1 MQQQHQQWRGQ
12 QALTYFLILVAFFVL
27 FITTTHHRR
36 MQGRGE
42 FSFLIADT
50 AKMEGVLNQH
60 WHSGCIWAVF
70 LASFVAPF
78 GFRYVLGVEKKRL
91 LAAGKG
97 GGGTGSTSEVE
108 MNEIKI

>member
-1 MQQQHQQWRGQ
+1 
-12 QALTYFLILVAFFVL
+12 
-27 FITTTHHRR
+27 

-50 AKMEGVLNQH
+50 AKMEKVLDQH

-78 GFRYVLGVEKKRL
+78 GFRYVLGVEKKKMV
-91 LAAGKG
+91 AGKG
-97 GGGTGSTSEVE
+97 GGGSSRRRRNLVCAIAVE
-108 MNEIKI
+108 IAPVQRAARRAATKQQVGEIVNL

>member
-1 MQQQHQQWRGQ
+1 
-12 QALTYFLILVAFFVL
+12 
-27 FITTTHHRR
+27 

-108 MNEIKI
+108 MNEIKIYK